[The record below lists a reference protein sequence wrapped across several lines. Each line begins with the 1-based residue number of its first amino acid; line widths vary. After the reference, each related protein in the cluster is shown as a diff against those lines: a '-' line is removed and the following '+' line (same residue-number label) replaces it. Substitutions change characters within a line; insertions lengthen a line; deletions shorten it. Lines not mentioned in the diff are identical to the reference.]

1 MKKVLITSRSF
12 GQLSD
17 QPKKILEESGF
28 TLKFYNDKYEEDEFC
43 RQLADC
49 DALIIGAHPLTEK
62 ALRCAPDLKIVVKHG
77 AGLDNIDLDLC
88 AKYKVHVD
96 NVPAVNSNA
105 VADLTFSLILDAAR
119 KTSLAAA
126 QVKACQWKR
135 VTGVDVYQKTL
146 GLVGFGAIAKNV
158 ARRAKGFSMEVL
170 ACDPFLK
177 EIPEEFQGYV
187 KLISLEEML
196 PCCDFLSIH
205 VPLSENTRNLI
216 SAKELAA
223 MKKGSFVINTSRGGI
238 VNEKDLYQA
247 IVQGHIGGA
256 GLDVIE
262 EEPITQA
269 NPLNQLDQVTITP
282 HMGMYSF
289 EAVNAVSTI
298 AAQKTADFFKS
309 QPPQPSV

>member
-17 QPKKILEESGF
+17 RPGKILEENGF
-28 TLKFYNDKYEEDEFC
+28 ELKFYNEKYEEEEFC

-62 ALRCAPDLKIVVKHG
+62 ALQSAPGLKIVVKHG

-88 AKYKVHVD
+88 ARYHIHVD

-105 VADLTFSLILDAAR
+105 VADLAFSLILDVAR

-135 VTGVDVYQKTL
+135 VTGVDVYRKTL

-158 ARRAKGFSMEVL
+158 ARRASGFSMTVI
-170 ACDPFLK
+170 AYDPFLK
-177 EIPEEFQGYV
+177 EIPEEFQKTV
-187 KLISLEEML
+187 RLTSLEEVL
-196 PCCDFLSIH
+196 SSCDFLSIH
-205 VPLSENTRNLI
+205 VPLNDSTRNLI
-216 SAKELAA
+216 GEKELKS

-238 VNEKDLYQA
+238 VNENALYQA
-247 IVQGHIGGA
+247 IVCGHIAGA

-262 EEPITQA
+262 SEPISET

-298 AAQKTADFFKS
+298 AAQKTADFF
-309 QPPQPSV
+309 QPHP